1 MASPP
6 AVILTKPHMSTPKS
20 VIENAKKN
28 GAKMMDIKFVDTFGT
43 WQHFSCPI
51 RELTEEIF
59 SEGLGFD
66 GSSIRG
72 WKSIEAS
79 DMLAMPDPDTAF
91 IDPFCAVPTLSLTC
105 TISETGTKEAYT
117 RDPRGIAQ
125 RAEKYLSSTGVADS
139 AVFGPEA
146 EFFIFDNVQ
155 FDSKSNGTFYSIDSE
170 EAVWNTGREEMPNL
184 GNKIRHKEGYFPVG
198 PADTQQDIRT
208 EMCLIMEELG
218 VRIERQHHEVATAGQ
233 AEIDYRFDT
242 LVKSADAMMVYKYV
256 VKNVAKRHGKTACF
270 MPKPLFGDNGSG
282 MHTHQ
287 SLWKKGKPLFAG
299 NEYAGLSKMA
309 LYYVGGLL
317 KHARALCAICNPT
330 TNSYKRLVPGYE
342 APVNLA
348 YSSRN
353 RSAAI
358 RIPTY
363 SESPKAKRLE
373 YRPPDPAANPYLAF
387 SALLMAGLDGVL
399 NKIEP
404 GEPLDKNIYELPPEE
419 LKRVPNVAGSLG
431 EALDCL
437 EKDHEFLLKG
447 DVFTG
452 DFLDMWISTK
462 RKEHDALRLRPH
474 PYEFFLY
481 YDV

>member
-1 MASPP
+1 M
-6 AVILTKPHMSTPKS
+6 VDM
-20 VIENAKKN
+20 
-28 GAKMMDIKFVDTFGT
+28 KFVDTFGT

-51 RELTEEIF
+51 RELTAEIF

-79 DMLAMPDPDTAF
+79 DMLAMPDPKTAF

-125 RAEKYLSSTGVADS
+125 RAERYLASTGTAET

-146 EFFIFDNVQ
+146 EFFIFDSVQ
-155 FDSKSNGTFYSIDSE
+155 YDSKSNGTFYSVDSE
-170 EAVWNTGREEMPNL
+170 EGIWNSGRDEMPNL
-184 GNKIRHKEGYFPVG
+184 GYKLRHKEGYFPVG

-208 EMCLIMEELG
+208 EMCLVMEELG
-218 VRIERQHHEVATAGQ
+218 LHIERQHHEVATAGQ

-242 LVKSADAMMVYKYV
+242 LVRAADAMMVYKYV
-256 VKNVAKRHGKTACF
+256 VKNVARKHGKTACF

-282 MHTHQ
+282 MHTHM

-309 LYYVGGLL
+309 LYYIGGLL

-358 RIPTY
+358 RIPGY
-363 SESPKAKRLE
+363 SDNPKAKRIE

-387 SALLMAGLDGVL
+387 AALLMAGLDGIQ

-419 LKRVPNVAGSLG
+419 LKKVPNVAGSLG

-437 EKDHEFLLKG
+437 EKDHDFLLKG
-447 DVFTG
+447 DVFTA
-452 DFLDMWISTK
+452 DFLDMWIAAK